1 VSHARAGRSQVGPRP
16 DGNGKFWPT
25 LPIVITRLD
34 CLALDASDPL
44 GALRRRFSLP
54 DGVVYLDGNSL
65 GPVSSGVPQR
75 VAATLAGEWG
85 EGLIRSWN
93 TAGWIDLPA
102 RVGDRIARLIGAGP
116 GTVMVGDSTSV
127 NLYKAVEAA
136 RWLRP
141 GRRFVVSDSGNFP
154 TDLYVLQGVCSAAG
168 LELEVVAPEAV
179 TAAICD
185 DTAVVALTEV
195 DYRTGR
201 RHDLAGVT
209 AATHSAGAL
218 SVWDLAH
225 SAGAFPVEVGV
236 VGVDFAVGCGYKYL
250 NGGPGA
256 PAFLYVAPAH
266 RDQWRNPISGWFG
279 HARPFAF
286 EPLFDPAGGIDRAA
300 IGTPPILS
308 LAALDAAL
316 DVFDDIDMAQ
326 VRVKSLALTDLFI
339 DLIDERLADME
350 VVTPREHDARGSQVS
365 LRHPDGYPMMQA
377 LIARG
382 VIGDF
387 RAPDIMRFGFAPLY
401 VQYVDVYDAV
411 EELVRIVESGA
422 WQRPEFA
429 VRQAVT

>member
-1 VSHARAGRSQVGPRP
+1 MGL
-16 DGNGKFWPT
+16 DG
-25 LPIVITRLD
+25 
-34 CLALDASDPL
+34 ADPL
-44 GALRRRFSLP
+44 DGCRRMFSLP
-54 DGVVYLDGNSL
+54 DGIVYLDGNSL
-65 GPVSSGVPQR
+65 GPVSSGVAER
-75 VAATLAGEWG
+75 VAATVGGEWG

-93 TAGWIDLPA
+93 TAGWVDLPA
-102 RVGDRIARLIGAGP
+102 RVGDRIARLIGARP
-116 GTVMVGDSTSV
+116 GTVMVGDSTTV

-136 RWLRP
+136 RRLRP

-154 TDLYVLQGVCSAAG
+154 TDLYVLQGLCAAAG

-179 TAAICD
+179 ATAICD

-201 RHDLAGVT
+201 RHDLAGIT
-209 AATHSAGAL
+209 AATHAAGAL

-225 SAGAFPVEVGV
+225 SAGAFPVEVEAA
-236 VGVDFAVGCGYKYL
+236 GVDFAVGCGYKYL

-256 PAFLYVAPAH
+256 PAFVYVAPSL
-266 RDQWRNPISGWFG
+266 RQEWRNPISGWFG

-286 EPLFDPAGGIDRAA
+286 EPVFDPAGGIDRAA

-316 DVFDDIDMAQ
+316 DVFDGIDLAQ
-326 VRVKSLALTDLFI
+326 VREKSLALTDLFI
-339 DLIDERLADME
+339 DLIDERLGSME
-350 VVTPREHDARGSQVS
+350 VVTPREHEARGSQVS
-365 LRHPDGYPMMQA
+365 LRHPEGYPMMQA

-401 VQYVDVYDAV
+401 VRYVDVYDAV
-411 EELVRIVESGA
+411 EELVRIVESGE
-422 WQRPEFA
+422 WQRAEYA